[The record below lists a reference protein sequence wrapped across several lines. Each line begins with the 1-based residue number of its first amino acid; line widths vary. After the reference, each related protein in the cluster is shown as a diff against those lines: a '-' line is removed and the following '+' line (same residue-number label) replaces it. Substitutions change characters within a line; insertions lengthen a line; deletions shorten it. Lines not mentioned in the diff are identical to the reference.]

1 MHDLTSA
8 TKRSTAAEAG
18 TSSAAGTSLLNLI
31 ARIEESIE
39 HETSAL
45 RADPRFDIKASNARK
60 SRHLHELS
68 KAFKSTRKSSLS
80 AEHRVA
86 LIRLRDKLTLN
97 EAAIRAHLSAVGE
110 VATLIQETIQRAQA
124 DGTYSAKEFG
134 PR

>member
-8 TKRSTAAEAG
+8 SNRSPAAEAN
-18 TSSAAGTSLLNLI
+18 TSSGRGTSLLSLI
-31 ARIEESIE
+31 ARIEESID
-39 HETSAL
+39 HETAAL
-45 RADPRFDIKASNARK
+45 RADPGFDIKASNAKK

-68 KAFKSTRKSSLS
+68 KAFKSTRRSSLG
-80 AEHRVA
+80 AEHRAA
-86 LIRLRDKLTLN
+86 LEQLRDKLTLN

-124 DGTYSAKEFG
+124 DGTYSAQEFG